1 MKRYVLLLFTT
12 FLNLAAFSQTVST
25 KVTPEMFGAAGN
37 GVSDDYTALQA
48 AFASPYEVVLTP
60 NKIYAV
66 SNAITINTNNKIVT
80 GNGAEIK
87 KLNNVK
93 ATIIV
98 YHTDKTI
105 ISNLRL
111 TLATPIN
118 GGDNPAEQ
126 PGVDANVH
134 AIITYECTNY
144 KIEDCYIDGSWEMGI
159 GNQNCINGYIHNNTI
174 KNCYR
179 DGTYSQY
186 SVNMTYEGNH
196 YYNIKD
202 DAMSMHDYG
211 IDAQKPEII
220 AAGYSQA
227 GHSKIINNT
236 VDVAYQGVS
245 SIGCTDIEISGNVIK
260 NTVNAGIA
268 AFTADWEFNGS
279 TATVNHVN
287 IHDNNIY
294 KACTSQT
301 MNGIVFN
308 DYGQLGTGKAA
319 LCIISTGANA
329 FYTSATR
336 RLSDISVTN
345 NTVSYSGA
353 NAYFLHNI
361 DRLSF
366 SCNQAVN
373 CNRNQ
378 SPYTGSISEIFSCN
392 DIIIYNNTITDA
404 NDGGIKHISAYTINS
419 STGFNGKWNITGTIN
434 PDPYSITSSTLSAIP
449 IPKIILSN

>member
-1 MKRYVLLLFTT
+1 
-12 FLNLAAFSQTVST
+12 
-25 KVTPEMFGAAGN
+25 MFGAVGD
-37 GVSDDYTALQA
+37 GVTDDYAALQT
-48 AFASPYEVVLTP
+48 AFSSPHTLELTP
-60 NKIYAV
+60 GKIYATSGKLNIV
-66 SNAITINTNNKIVT
+66 TNNKFIS
-80 GNGAEIK
+80 GYGSEIR
-87 KLNNVK
+87 KLDNVK
-93 ATIIV
+93 ATISV
-98 YHTDKTI
+98 SHLNGTLLQGLK
-105 ISNLRL
+105 L
-111 TLATPIN
+111 TLAIPIN
-118 GGDNPAEQ
+118 GGANPAEA

-134 AIITYECTNY
+134 TIIMLECTNY

-186 SVNMTYEGNH
+186 SAKMIYEGNH

-220 AAGYSQA
+220 AAGYLQA

-287 IHDNNIY
+287 IHDNTIY
-294 KACTSQT
+294 KACTSQI
-301 MNGIVFN
+301 MNGVVFN
-308 DYGQLGTGKAA
+308 DYGQIGTGKAA
-319 LCIISTGANA
+319 LCVISTGADA

-336 RLSDISVTN
+336 RLSNITVTN

-353 NAYFLHNI
+353 NGYLMNNI
-361 DRLSF
+361 DHLSF
-366 SCNQAVN
+366 SCNKALN
-373 CNRNQ
+373 CNRDQ
-378 SPYTGSISEIFSCN
+378 SPYTGTIDEIFSCN
-392 DIIIYNNTITDA
+392 DIAVYNNTITDT
-404 NDGGIKHISAYTINS
+404 NDGGIKHIVAYKIAS
-419 STGFNGKWNITGTIN
+419 SIGINGKWDISGTTN
-434 PDPYSITSSTLSAIP
+434 LNQYSITSSTLSAV
-449 IPKIILSN
+449 PKIMLSN